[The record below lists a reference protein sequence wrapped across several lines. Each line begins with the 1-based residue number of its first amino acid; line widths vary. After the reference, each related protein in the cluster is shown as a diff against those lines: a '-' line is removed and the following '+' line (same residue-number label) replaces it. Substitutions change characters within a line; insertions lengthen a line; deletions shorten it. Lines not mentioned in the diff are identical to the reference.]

1 MRRTAVTSLVALVMG
16 LTVTLTAAPASACTC
31 MFDADEVAID
41 DYDVVFFGAIVDER
55 EDADTDVWLVR
66 VDGVVKGDPASF
78 VTVETARGTA
88 ECGIEIPADE
98 NAVFFV
104 NDNLRFPS
112 GEYAA
117 SLCSPT
123 RTITATDTVLA
134 DRPVTT
140 PSEADPEIFSAFEAV
155 VVDAPDAVEEVSD
168 VPAEE
173 EPVIDDDVEVV
184 SERDQAELAA
194 AGQETEGAV
203 LLDGPGITDGE
214 DGLDTTAIV
223 VGALIGVAA
232 VVGLLELRRRRT
244 LA

>member
-1 MRRTAVTSLVALVMG
+1 MRRTAVTSLIALIVG
-16 LTVTLTAAPASACTC
+16 LTVTLTATPASACTC
-31 MFDADEVAID
+31 MFDADSVAID

-55 EDADTDVWLVR
+55 EDADSDVWLVQ

-78 VTVETARGTA
+78 TTVETARDSGL
-88 ECGIEIPADE
+88 CGLELPADKDV
-98 NAVFFV
+98 VFFA

-112 GEYAA
+112 GEYTT

-123 RTITATDTVLA
+123 RTIVPGTVLT
-134 DRPVTT
+134 DRPVTA
-140 PSEADPEIFSAFEAV
+140 PREADPEIFSAFDMGA
-155 VVDAPDAVEEVSD
+155 VDAPDEVEEVSD

-173 EPVIDDDVEVV
+173 APAADDDVV

-194 AGQETEGAV
+194 AGQEAEGAV
-203 LLDGPGITDGE
+203 LLDGPGITDGD

-223 VGALIGVAA
+223 VGVLIGVAA
-232 VVGLLELRRRRT
+232 VVVLLELRRRRT

>member
-31 MFDADEVAID
+31 MFDADDVAID
-41 DYDVVFFGAIVDER
+41 DYDAVFFGAIVDER

-78 VTVETARGTA
+78 VTVETARDSGLCGLELPA
-88 ECGIEIPADE
+88 ERD
-98 NAVFFV
+98 AVFFV

-123 RTITATDTVLA
+123 RTIVPDTVLT
-134 DRPVTT
+134 DRPVTA
-140 PSEADPEIFSAFEAV
+140 PREADPEIFSAFDMG
-155 VVDAPDAVEEVSD
+155 VVDPPDAVEEVSD
-168 VPAEE
+168 LPAEE
-173 EPVIDDDVEVV
+173 EPAVEDDVEVI

-203 LLDGPGITDGE
+203 LLDGPGVTDGE
-214 DGLDTTAIV
+214 DGLDTTAVV
-223 VGALIGVAA
+223 VGVLIGLAA
-232 VVGLLELRRRRT
+232 VIGVLELRRRRG